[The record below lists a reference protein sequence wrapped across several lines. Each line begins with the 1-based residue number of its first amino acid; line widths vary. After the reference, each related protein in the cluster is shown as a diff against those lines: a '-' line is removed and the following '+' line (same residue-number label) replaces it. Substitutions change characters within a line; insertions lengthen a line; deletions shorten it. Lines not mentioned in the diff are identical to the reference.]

1 MRIAIDAM
9 GGDFGPATIVAGS
22 VDGARQFET
31 PITLTGRKSVID
43 HELANLDVAGL
54 DIAIIDT
61 PEAVEMDESPS
72 QAVRK
77 KPRSSINLALQEIR
91 AGSAH
96 GMVSAGNSGAVL
108 ASAFMTL
115 GRIPGIDRPA
125 LLTRLPSP
133 RTDALL
139 LDLGAVVEPQP
150 HNIVEFAYMAKIY
163 REKTTG
169 RRNPS
174 IGLLSNGE
182 EASKG
187 NTLTVQAHEL
197 LASEKA
203 LNFHGN
209 VEGKDLLA
217 GVVDIIVTDG
227 FSGNIAL
234 KTIEGVI
241 SSYNELIQQ
250 QLAVSRF
257 RKRLAAK
264 VVHEALENAHT
275 IMDYAEIG
283 GAPLLG
289 VNGAVVVCHGRS
301 SRRAMCNAVGM
312 SLALAKLGVVSE
324 IAAAMAARNANP
336 PDENPAGSAINPS

>member
-9 GGDFGPATIVAGS
+9 GGDFGPETVVSGA
-22 VDGARQFET
+22 VDGARLFAT
-31 PITLTGRKSVID
+31 AITLTGSKDVID
-43 HELANLDVAGL
+43 RELAKLDLDGL

-61 PEAVEMDESPS
+61 PEAVEMDESPAM
-72 QAVRK
+72 AVRK
-77 KPRSSINLALQEIR
+77 KPRSSINLALQEVR
-91 AGSAH
+91 TGSAL

-115 GRIPGIDRPA
+115 GRIPGIERPA

-139 LDLGAVVEPQP
+139 LDLGAVVEPKAS
-150 HNIVEFAYMAKIY
+150 NIVEFAYMAKIY

-169 RRNPS
+169 RRDPS

-182 EASKG
+182 ESSKG
-187 NTLTVQAHEL
+187 NALTLQAHEL
-197 LASEKA
+197 LAAETA

-241 SSYNELIQQ
+241 ASYNELIEQ
-250 QLAVSRF
+250 QLNASPF
-257 RKRLAAK
+257 RKRIAGK
-264 VVHEALENAHT
+264 VVREALENAHT

-312 SLALAKLGVVSE
+312 SLSLARLGVVSE
-324 IAAAMAARNANP
+324 IAAAMSARTANP
-336 PDENPAGSAINPS
+336 PESLPLGSSASVS